1 MTACF
6 EVSAQLAIV
15 VNLAVENYRDA
26 VVFIES
32 WLLAGEQIDYCE
44 ATHAERDAVV
54 EKIAF
59 GIGSAM
65 LHAIAHRAQEF
76 FAALVRRRAR
86 IEIGPAGYAAH
97 KVDSKTI

>member
-1 MTACF
+1 MAACF
-6 EVSAQLAIV
+6 QVSAQLAIV
-15 VNLAVENYRDA
+15 IDLAVKNHGDA

-65 LHAIAHRAQEF
+65 LHAIAHRTQEF
-76 FAALVRRRAR
+76 FATIRRRRAW

-97 KVDSKTI
+97 KIN